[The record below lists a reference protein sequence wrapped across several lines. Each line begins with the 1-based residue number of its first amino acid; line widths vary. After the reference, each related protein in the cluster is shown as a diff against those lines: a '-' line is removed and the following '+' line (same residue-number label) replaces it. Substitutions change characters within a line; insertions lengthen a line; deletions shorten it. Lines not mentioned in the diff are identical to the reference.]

1 MTSSVSFEEKNK
13 HLHTII
19 LGVVSSGVGVGC
31 IVVGGRVAAMVQC
44 QLVVVVGGSQP
55 QPLAARQR
63 QRGVV
68 AAARRAG
75 TNGDGGNGV
84 VHGQASS

>member
-1 MTSSVSFEEKNK
+1 MTSSVSFEEKY
-13 HLHTII
+13 LHTII

-55 QPLAARQR
+55 QPLAAWQR
-63 QRGVV
+63 QRSVV